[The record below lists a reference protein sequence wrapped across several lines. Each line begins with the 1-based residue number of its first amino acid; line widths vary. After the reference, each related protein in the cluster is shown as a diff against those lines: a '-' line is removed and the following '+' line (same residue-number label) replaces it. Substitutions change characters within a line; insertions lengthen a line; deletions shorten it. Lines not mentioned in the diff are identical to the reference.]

1 MGLLDFIRGLR
12 KSDKEARILILGLDN
27 SGKTCSLK
35 CLAGEKEEIS
45 TVMPTQ
51 GFNIKSVQT
60 GNVKLNVWDI
70 GGQKAIRPYWPN
82 YYKNAD
88 AIIYVVDSTDRNRFE
103 EAGFEL
109 DCLLKDENLDGIPC
123 LVFANKQDI
132 PLIAASAAE
141 IAKVLNLHAIKGR
154 DWHIQACS
162 AKTGQGLDEG
172 IQWVLGK
179 LDLVDS
185 K

>member
-1 MGLLDFIRGLR
+1 MFN
-12 KSDKEARILILGLDN
+12 N
-27 SGKTCSLK
+27 SFQYNFKIYLNRCELNRQHLKMNLHVVVNSSSL
-35 CLAGEKEEIS
+35 A
-45 TVMPTQ
+45 
-51 GFNIKSVQT
+51 
-60 GNVKLNVWDI
+60 
-70 GGQKAIRPYWPN
+70 
-82 YYKNAD
+82 
-88 AIIYVVDSTDRNRFE
+88 TDRNRFE
-103 EAGFEL
+103 EAGYEL

-172 IQWVLGK
+172 VQWVLGK